1 MTDLDRLQGTWNV
14 TTLEMGGS
22 EMPVPGDACIVVAGS
37 RFQSLG
43 MGAVYEGTVELSPR
57 KKPKHIDLFFTAG
70 PENGNRSLGIYEL
83 DGDDWKLCLTVTGST
98 RPTKFATAPGSGHA
112 LETLRRGSAPQ
123 TEPAAELKGDPAPE
137 LEGEWQ
143 MLECVADGRTVPDSM
158 VKTGRR
164 VARNQESSTYFG
176 DHRVMQARYAVNKS
190 SVPKTVDYVL
200 SNGKLQYGIWRFEGE
215 NLQICFAV
223 PGKPRPQDFNAS
235 KGSGNTY
242 TAWKRLGAPVDPL
255 LDSWTDC

>member
-1 MTDLDRLQGTWNV
+1 MTDLDKLQGTWNV
-14 TTLEMGGS
+14 TSLEVGGS
-22 EMPVPGDACIVVAGS
+22 EMPAGGACIVVEGS

-43 MGAVYEGTVELSPR
+43 MGAVYEGTVSLNTR
-57 KKPKHIDLFFTAG
+57 KKPKQIELLFTAG

-98 RPTKFATAPGSGHA
+98 RPTQFATAPGSGHA

-123 TEPAAELKGDPAPE
+123 NEPAAELEGEPAPE

-143 MLECVADGRTVPDSM
+143 MLACVANGQSVPDSM
-158 VKTGRR
+158 LKTGRR
-164 VARNQESSTYFG
+164 VVRNQESSTYFG

-190 SVPKTVDYVL
+190 HVPHTIDYVL
-200 SNGKLQYGIWRFEGE
+200 SNGKMQQGIWKFEGE
-215 NLQICFAV
+215 NLHICFAL
-223 PGKPRPQDFNAS
+223 PGKPRPQDFSAP

-242 TAWKRLGAPVDPL
+242 TAWKQLH
-255 LDSWTDC
+255 